1 MLMGA
6 RNLTRFGSMAGSLP
20 RLSPV
25 IKPLLWRFC
34 SRYSPA
40 AIGRETLKRVDA
52 RYADIAASSFYNSNG
67 VPRRRDML
75 TGFIESKNSRTKEP
89 FTKRN
94 VISMCTTVFGA
105 GSDTT
110 AVALMAF
117 FYFVVRDPAVYARV
131 EKEVDDAFENGT
143 LKCPVSYADG
153 TKLEY
158 CTNTTI
164 RSVTHHTPR

>member
-1 MLMGA
+1 MAHRRSTQFGESLGLLRAGDPSSMLMGV
-6 RNLTRFGSMAGSLP
+6 RNLVRFGSIAGSLP

-40 AIGRETLKRVDA
+40 VIGRETLKRVDA
-52 RYADIAASSFYNSNG
+52 RYTDIAASFYDSNG

-75 TGFIESKNSRTKEP
+75 TSFIESKNSQTKEP

-94 VISMCTTVFGA
+94 VISMCTAVFGA

-110 AVALMAF
+110 A
-117 FYFVVRDPAVYARV
+117 
-131 EKEVDDAFENGT
+131 G
-143 LKCPVSYADG
+143 ADG
-153 TKLEY
+153 LLLLRCKRS
-158 CTNTTI
+158 CSI
-164 RSVTHHTPR
+164 RTC